1 MFQNDTTDM
10 ELLYLFGGRRLLIIV
25 GVVLYL
31 IAGAAL
37 FMFLPQVY
45 DWLRADAR
53 MTVQAKIVSTE
64 IEYFGNDPSTGKSE
78 YVVTME
84 YEVNGM
90 KKTHV
95 ETFSHKPSGKQT
107 LHVYCTRDGRW
118 EVMEYNLPAIL
129 FLIAISVASALY
141 GTHMLISAKRRKQ
154 EKTGVSA

>member
-64 IEYFGNDPSTGKSE
+64 VEYRHGDSGDEKE
-78 YVVTME
+78 YRVTME
-84 YEVNGM
+84 YVVNGM
-90 KKTHV
+90 KRTHI
-95 ETFSHKPSGKQT
+95 EYFSHEPSGRQK